1 MAEIVHPVILS
12 GGAGTRLWPVSRTLY
27 PKQLLPLVSERTMLQ
42 ETVRRVAGKGFAPPV
57 VVCNEEHRLLIA
69 GQLRELD
76 IAPSR
81 MVLEPV
87 GRNTAPA
94 AAVAA
99 LLLAGDDADAVM
111 LLLPS
116 DHVVEDVSGFL
127 AAVETGLA
135 AAENGALVTFGIPPT
150 GPETGYGYIRR
161 GAAYAGAKG
170 CFRIARFV
178 EKPDLEEARR
188 LVRAGDYHWNS
199 GIFLVRA
206 GRYLEELERLKPEML
221 EYCRRAVAGAVK
233 DLDFLRLE
241 AEAFSGIEPLSIDY
255 AVMEHTEAAV
265 VVPADMG
272 WSDVGSWSALWEIG
286 AKDGDGNVV
295 LGDVITDGTT
305 DSYIRSEGRLV
316 AALGL
321 DNVVVVATDDVVL
334 VVRRDETQNVKKV
347 VEALARAGRPEHSVH
362 TKVYRPWGYY
372 QSIDAGDRFQV
383 KRLHVNPGQ
392 KLSLQM
398 HHHRAEHWVVVS
410 GTAKVT
416 RGDET
421 FLLNE
426 NESTYLPL
434 GVKHALENP
443 GDAPLCVIEVQSGDY
458 LGEDDIVRF
467 EDRYGRVPAANTKA
481 GD

>member
-57 VVCNEEHRLLIA
+57 VVCNEEHRFLIA

-116 DHVVEDVSGFL
+116 DHVIEDVSGFL

-199 GIFLVRA
+199 GMFLVRA
-206 GRYLEELERLKPEML
+206 GRYLEELERLKPEMV
-221 EYCRRAVAGAVK
+221 ECCRRAVAGAVE

-334 VVRRDETQNVKKV
+334 VVRRDEAQNVKKV

-467 EDRYGRVPAANTKA
+467 EDRYGRVPAAKA

>member
-57 VVCNEEHRLLIA
+57 VVCNEEHRFLIA

-199 GIFLVRA
+199 GMFLVRA
-206 GRYLEELERLKPEML
+206 GRYLEELERLKPEMV
-221 EYCRRAVAGAVK
+221 ECCRRAVAGAVE

-334 VVRRDETQNVKKV
+334 VVRRDEAQNVKKV

-467 EDRYGRVPAANTKA
+467 EDRYGRVPAAKA

>member
-57 VVCNEEHRLLIA
+57 VVCNEEHRFLIA

-199 GIFLVRA
+199 GMFLVRA
-206 GRYLEELERLKPEML
+206 GRYLEELERLKPEMV
-221 EYCRRAVAGAVK
+221 ECCRRAVAGAVE

-334 VVRRDETQNVKKV
+334 VVRRDEAQNVKKV

-458 LGEDDIVRF
+458 LGEDDTVRF
-467 EDRYGRVPAANTKA
+467 EDRYGRVPAAKA

>member
-57 VVCNEEHRLLIA
+57 VVCNEEHRFLIA

-99 LLLAGDDADAVM
+99 LLLAGEDADAVM

-199 GIFLVRA
+199 GMFLVRA
-206 GRYLEELERLKPEML
+206 GRYLEELERLKPEMV
-221 EYCRRAVAGAVK
+221 ECCRRAVAGAVE

-334 VVRRDETQNVKKV
+334 VVRRDEAQNVKKV

-467 EDRYGRVPAANTKA
+467 EDRYGRVPAAKA

>member
-1 MAEIVHPVILS
+1 M
-12 GGAGTRLWPVSRTLY
+12 
-27 PKQLLPLVSERTMLQ
+27 
-42 ETVRRVAGKGFAPPV
+42 
-57 VVCNEEHRLLIA
+57 
-69 GQLRELD
+69 
-76 IAPSR
+76 
-81 MVLEPV
+81 
-87 GRNTAPA
+87 
-94 AAVAA
+94 
-99 LLLAGDDADAVM
+99 
-111 LLLPS
+111 
-116 DHVVEDVSGFL
+116 FL
-127 AAVETGLA
+127 
-135 AAENGALVTFGIPPT
+135 F
-150 GPETGYGYIRR
+150 
-161 GAAYAGAKG
+161 
-170 CFRIARFV
+170 
-178 EKPDLEEARR
+178 
-188 LVRAGDYHWNS
+188 
-199 GIFLVRA
+199 RA
-206 GRYLEELERLKPEML
+206 GRYLEELERLEPEMV
-221 EYCRRAVAGAVK
+221 ECCRRAVAGAVK

-241 AEAFSGIEPLSIDY
+241 AEAFSEIEPLSIDY

-334 VVRRDETQNVKKV
+334 VVRRDEAQNVKKV
-347 VEALARAGRPEHSVH
+347 VEALARAGRSEHSVH

-443 GDAPLCVIEVQSGDY
+443 GTVPLRLIEVQSGDY

-467 EDRYGRVPAANTKA
+467 EDRYGRVPAAKA

>member
-1 MAEIVHPVILS
+1 MPEVVYPVVLS

-42 ETVRRVAGKGFAPPV
+42 ETVRRVAGTGFAPPV
-57 VVCNEEHRLLIA
+57 VVCNEEHRFLIA

-199 GIFLVRA
+199 GMFLVRA
-206 GRYLEELERLKPEML
+206 GRYLEELERLKPEMV
-221 EYCRRAVAGAVK
+221 ECCRRAVAGAVE

-334 VVRRDETQNVKKV
+334 VVRRDEAQNVKKV

-467 EDRYGRVPAANTKA
+467 EDRYGRVPAAKA

>member
-27 PKQLLPLVSERTMLQ
+27 PKQLLPLVSDRTMLQ
-42 ETVRRVAGKGFAPPV
+42 QSVQRVSGKVFAPPV
-57 VVCNEEHRLLIA
+57 VVCNEEHRFLIA

-116 DHVVEDVSGFL
+116 DHVIEDVSGFL
-127 AAVETGLA
+127 AAVKTGLA

-161 GAAYAGAKG
+161 GAACAGLDG
-170 CFRIARFV
+170 CFRVGRFV
-178 EKPDLEEARR
+178 EKPDLETARGY
-188 LVRAGDYHWNS
+188 VDAGDYDWNS
-199 GIFLVRA
+199 GMFLFRA
-206 GRYLEELERLKPEML
+206 GRYLEELERLKPEMV
-221 EYCRRAVAGAVK
+221 ECCRRAVAGAVE

-334 VVRRDETQNVKKV
+334 VVRRDEAQNVKKV

-398 HHHRAEHWVVVS
+398 HRHRAEHWVVVS

-467 EDRYGRVPAANTKA
+467 EDRYGRVPAAKA

>member
-57 VVCNEEHRLLIA
+57 VVCNEEHRFLIA

-99 LLLAGDDADAVM
+99 LLLAGEDADAVM

-199 GIFLVRA
+199 GMFLVRA
-206 GRYLEELERLKPEML
+206 GRYLEELERLKPEMV
-221 EYCRRAVAGAVK
+221 ECCRRAVAGAVE

-334 VVRRDETQNVKKV
+334 VVRRDEAQNVKKV
-347 VEALARAGRPEHSVH
+347 VEVLARAGRPEHSVH

-467 EDRYGRVPAANTKA
+467 EDRYGRVPAAKA

>member
-57 VVCNEEHRLLIA
+57 VVCNEEHRFLIA

-135 AAENGALVTFGIPPT
+135 AAENGALVTFGIPPA

-199 GIFLVRA
+199 GMFLVRA
-206 GRYLEELERLKPEML
+206 GRYLEELERLKPEMV
-221 EYCRRAVAGAVK
+221 ECCRRAVAGAVE

-334 VVRRDETQNVKKV
+334 VVRRDEAQNVKKA

-362 TKVYRPWGYY
+362 TKVYRPWGHY

-398 HHHRAEHWVVVS
+398 HRHRAEHWVVVS

-443 GDAPLCVIEVQSGDY
+443 GDAPLCVIEVQSGEY

-467 EDRYGRVPAANTKA
+467 EDRYGRVPAAKA
-481 GD
+481 ED

>member
-57 VVCNEEHRLLIA
+57 VVCNEEHRFLIA

-199 GIFLVRA
+199 GMFLVRA
-206 GRYLEELERLKPEML
+206 GRYLEELERLKPEMVGC
-221 EYCRRAVAGAVK
+221 CRRAVAGAVE

-305 DSYIRSEGRLV
+305 NSYIRSEGRLV

-334 VVRRDETQNVKKV
+334 VVRRDEAQNVKKV

-467 EDRYGRVPAANTKA
+467 EDRYGRVPAAKA

>member
-1 MAEIVHPVILS
+1 MPEVVHPVVLS

-42 ETVRRVAGKGFAPPV
+42 ESVRRVAGKGFAPPV
-57 VVCNEEHRLLIA
+57 VVCNEEHRFLIA

-76 IAPSR
+76 IAPSK

-199 GIFLVRA
+199 GMFLVRA
-206 GRYLEELERLKPEML
+206 GRYLEELERLKPEMV
-221 EYCRRAVAGAVK
+221 ECCRRAVAGAVE

-255 AVMEHTEAAV
+255 AVMEHTERAAV
-265 VVPADMG
+265 VPVDMG
-272 WSDVGSWSALWEIG
+272 WTDVGSWSALWEMG
-286 AKDGDGNVV
+286 AKDGDGNVT
-295 LGDVITDGTT
+295 LGDVIAHDTR

-321 DNVVVVATDDVVL
+321 ENVVVVATDDVVL
-334 VVRRDETQNVKKV
+334 VMSRDMAQNVRKV
-347 VEALARAGRPEHSVH
+347 VEDVERAGRTEHAVH
-362 TKVYRPWGYY
+362 SKVYRPWGYY

-383 KRLHVNPGQ
+383 KRLHVDPGQ

-398 HHHRAEHWVVVS
+398 HHHRAEHWVVVN

-421 FLLNE
+421 FLVHE
-426 NESTYLPL
+426 NESIYLPL

-443 GDAPLCVIEVQSGDY
+443 GDTPLCVIEVQSGDY

-467 EDRYGRVPAANTKA
+467 EDRYGRVPAAITKER
-481 GD
+481 

>member
-27 PKQLLPLVSERTMLQ
+27 PKQLLPLVSDRTMLQ
-42 ETVRRVAGKGFAPPV
+42 QSVQRVIGKGFAPPV
-57 VVCNEEHRLLIA
+57 VVCNEEHRFLIA

-99 LLLAGDDADAVM
+99 LLLAGDDADAMM

-116 DHVVEDVSGFL
+116 DHVIEDVSGFL

-135 AAENGALVTFGIPPT
+135 AAENGALVTFGIPPA

-161 GAAYAGAKG
+161 GAPYEGAEG

-199 GIFLVRA
+199 GMFLVRA
-206 GRYLEELERLKPEML
+206 GRYLEELERLKPEMV
-221 EYCRRAVAGAVK
+221 ECCRRAVAGAVE

-305 DSYIRSEGRLV
+305 NSYIRSEGRLV

-334 VVRRDETQNVKKV
+334 VVRRDEAQNVKKV
-347 VEALARAGRPEHSVH
+347 VEALARAERPEHSVH

-398 HHHRAEHWVVVS
+398 HRHRAEHWVVVS

-426 NESTYLPL
+426 NESIYLPL

-443 GDAPLCVIEVQSGDY
+443 GDASLRVIEVQSGEY

-467 EDRYGRVPAANTKA
+467 EDRYGRVPAANTKER
-481 GD
+481 D

>member
-1 MAEIVHPVILS
+1 MPEVVHPVVLS

-57 VVCNEEHRLLIA
+57 VVCNEEHRFLIA

-76 IAPSR
+76 IAPSK
-81 MVLEPV
+81 MVLEPG
-87 GRNTAPA
+87 GRNTASA

-99 LLLAGDDADAVM
+99 LLLAGDDPDAMM

-116 DHVVEDVSGFL
+116 DHVIEDVPRFL
-127 AAVETGLA
+127 AAVESGAGA
-135 AAENGALVTFGIPPT
+135 AGQGALVMFGVPPT

-161 GAAYAGAKG
+161 GAPYEGAEG
-170 CFRIARFV
+170 CFRVARFV

-199 GIFLVRA
+199 GMFLVRA
-206 GRYLEELERLKPEML
+206 GRYLEELERLKPEMV
-221 EYCRRAVAGAVK
+221 ECCRRAVAGAVE

-334 VVRRDETQNVKKV
+334 VVRRDEAQNVKKV
-347 VEALARAGRPEHSVH
+347 VEVLARAGRPEHSVH

-467 EDRYGRVPAANTKA
+467 EDRYGRVPAAKA

>member
-1 MAEIVHPVILS
+1 MAEVVHPVVLS

-42 ETVRRVAGKGFAPPV
+42 ETVQRVTGEGFAPPL
-57 VVCNEEHRLLIA
+57 VVCNQEHRFIIA
-69 GQLRELD
+69 EQLRELD
-76 IAPSR
+76 IAPSK
-81 MVLEPV
+81 MVLEPG

-99 LLLAGDDADAVM
+99 LLLAGDDADAMM

-116 DHVVEDVSGFL
+116 DHVIKDVPGFR
-127 AAVETGLA
+127 AAVESGVGA
-135 AAENGALVTFGIPPT
+135 AGHGALVTFGVPPT

-161 GAAYAGAKG
+161 GAPYEGAQG
-170 CFRIARFV
+170 CFHVARFV
-178 EKPDLEEARR
+178 EKPDLDEARR

-199 GIFLVRA
+199 GMFLVRA

-221 EYCRRAVAGAVK
+221 ESCRRAVAGAAD
-233 DLDFLRLE
+233 DLGFLRLDGD
-241 AEAFSGIEPLSIDY
+241 AFARIEPLSIDY
-255 AVMEHTEAAV
+255 AVMEHTDKAAV
-265 VVPADMG
+265 VPVDMG
-272 WSDVGSWSALWEIG
+272 WTDVGSWSALWEMG

-295 LGDVITDGTT
+295 LGDAIAHDTK
-305 DSYIRSEGRLV
+305 DSYIRSDGRLV

-321 DNVVVVATDDVVL
+321 ENAVVVATDDAVL
-334 VVRRDETQNVKKV
+334 VMSRDMAQNVRKV
-347 VEALARAGRPEHSVH
+347 VEDLESAGRTEHSVH
-362 TKVYRPWGYY
+362 SKVYRPWGYY
-372 QSIDAGDRFQV
+372 QRIDAGDRFQV
-383 KRLHVNPGQ
+383 KHLHVNPGQ

-398 HHHRAEHWVVVS
+398 HRHRAEHWVVVS

-421 FLLNE
+421 FLLHE
-426 NESTYLPL
+426 NESTYLPV

-443 GDAPLCVIEVQSGDY
+443 GEAPLRLIEVQSGEY

-467 EDRYGRVPAANTKA
+467 EDRYGRAPAAKA
-481 GD
+481 AD

>member
-1 MAEIVHPVILS
+1 MPEVVHPVVLS

-42 ETVRRVAGKGFAPPV
+42 ESVRRVAGKGFAPPV
-57 VVCNEEHRLLIA
+57 VVCNEEHRFLIA

-199 GIFLVRA
+199 GMFLVRA
-206 GRYLEELERLKPEML
+206 GRYLEELERLKPEMV
-221 EYCRRAVAGAVK
+221 ECCRRAVAGAVE

-334 VVRRDETQNVKKV
+334 VVRRDEAQNVKKV

-398 HHHRAEHWVVVS
+398 HRHRSEHWVVVS

-443 GDAPLCVIEVQSGDY
+443 GTVPLRLIEVQSGDY

-467 EDRYGRVPAANTKA
+467 EDRYGRVPAAKA

>member
-57 VVCNEEHRLLIA
+57 VVCNEEHRFLIA

-199 GIFLVRA
+199 GMFLVRA
-206 GRYLEELERLKPEML
+206 GRYLEELERLKPEMV
-221 EYCRRAVAGAVK
+221 ECCRRAVAGAVE

-334 VVRRDETQNVKKV
+334 VVRRDEAQNVKKV

-383 KRLHVNPGQ
+383 KHLHVNPGQ

-467 EDRYGRVPAANTKA
+467 EDRYGRVPAAKA

>member
-57 VVCNEEHRLLIA
+57 VVCNEEHRFLIA

-199 GIFLVRA
+199 GMFLVRA
-206 GRYLEELERLKPEML
+206 GRYLEELERLKPEMV
-221 EYCRRAVAGAVK
+221 ECCRRAVAGAVE

-334 VVRRDETQNVKKV
+334 VVRRDEAQNVKKV

-398 HHHRAEHWVVVS
+398 HRHRSEHWVVVS

-467 EDRYGRVPAANTKA
+467 EDRYGRVPAAKA

>member
-57 VVCNEEHRLLIA
+57 VVCNEEHRFLIA

-135 AAENGALVTFGIPPT
+135 AAANGALVTFGIPPT

-199 GIFLVRA
+199 GMFLVRA
-206 GRYLEELERLKPEML
+206 GRYLEELERLKPEMVGC
-221 EYCRRAVAGAVK
+221 CRRAVAGAVE

-467 EDRYGRVPAANTKA
+467 EDRYGRVPAAITKER
-481 GD
+481 

>member
-57 VVCNEEHRLLIA
+57 VVCNEEHRFLIA

-199 GIFLVRA
+199 GMFLVRA
-206 GRYLEELERLKPEML
+206 GRYLEELERLKPEMVGC
-221 EYCRRAVAGAVK
+221 CRRAVAGAVE

-334 VVRRDETQNVKKV
+334 VVRRDEAQNVKKV

-467 EDRYGRVPAANTKA
+467 EDRYGRVPAAKA

>member
-27 PKQLLPLVSERTMLQ
+27 PKQLLPLVSDRTMLQ
-42 ETVRRVAGKGFAPPV
+42 QSVQRVSGKGFAPPV
-57 VVCNEEHRLLIA
+57 IVGKEDHRFVIA
-69 GQLRELD
+69 EQLRELD
-76 IAPSR
+76 IAPSK

-135 AAENGALVTFGIPPT
+135 AAENGALVTFGIPPA

-161 GAAYAGAKG
+161 GAPYAGLDG
-170 CFRIARFV
+170 CFRVGRFV
-178 EKPDLEEARR
+178 EKPDLETARGY
-188 LVRAGDYHWNS
+188 VDAGDYDWNS
-199 GIFLVRA
+199 GMFLFRA
-206 GRYLEELERLKPEML
+206 GRYLEELERLKPEMV
-221 EYCRRAVAGAVK
+221 ECCRRAVAGAVK

-334 VVRRDETQNVKKV
+334 VVRRDEAQNVKKV

-398 HHHRAEHWVVVS
+398 HRHRAEHWVVVS

-426 NESTYLPL
+426 NESTYLPI

-443 GDAPLCVIEVQSGDY
+443 GDAPLRVIEVQSGEY

-467 EDRYGRVPAANTKA
+467 EDRYGRVPAAKA

>member
-57 VVCNEEHRLLIA
+57 VVCNEEHRFLIA

-127 AAVETGLA
+127 AAVETGFA

-199 GIFLVRA
+199 GMFLVRA
-206 GRYLEELERLKPEML
+206 GRYLEELERLKPEMV
-221 EYCRRAVAGAVK
+221 ECCRRAVAGAVE

-321 DNVVVVATDDVVL
+321 DNVVVVATDEVVL
-334 VVRRDETQNVKKV
+334 VVRRDEAQNVKKV

-398 HHHRAEHWVVVS
+398 HHHRAEH
-410 GTAKVT
+410 
-416 RGDET
+416 
-421 FLLNE
+421 
-426 NESTYLPL
+426 
-434 GVKHALENP
+434 
-443 GDAPLCVIEVQSGDY
+443 
-458 LGEDDIVRF
+458 
-467 EDRYGRVPAANTKA
+467 
-481 GD
+481 

>member
-1 MAEIVHPVILS
+1 
-12 GGAGTRLWPVSRTLY
+12 LWPVSRTLY
-27 PKQLLPLVSERTMLQ
+27 PKQLLPLVSDRTMLQ
-42 ETVRRVAGKGFAPPV
+42 QSVQRVIGKGFAPPV
-57 VVCNEEHRLLIA
+57 VVCNEEHRFLIA

-99 LLLAGDDADAVM
+99 LLLAGDDADAMM

-116 DHVVEDVSGFL
+116 DHVIEDVSGFL

-135 AAENGALVTFGIPPT
+135 AAENGALVTFGIPPA

-161 GAAYAGAKG
+161 GAPYEGAEG

-199 GIFLVRA
+199 GMFLVRA
-206 GRYLEELERLKPEML
+206 GRYLEELERLKPEMV
-221 EYCRRAVAGAVK
+221 ECCRRAVAGAVE

-334 VVRRDETQNVKKV
+334 VVRRDEAQNVKKV

-434 GVKHALENP
+434 GVKHALENS
-443 GDAPLCVIEVQSGDY
+443 GDAPLCVIEVQSGEY

-467 EDRYGRVPAANTKA
+467 EDRYGRVPVANTKA

>member
-1 MAEIVHPVILS
+1 MVEIVHPVILS

-27 PKQLLPLVSERTMLQ
+27 PKQLLPLVSDRTMLQ
-42 ETVRRVAGKGFAPPV
+42 QSVQRVSGKGFAPPV
-57 VVCNEEHRLLIA
+57 IVGNEDHRFVIA
-69 GQLRELD
+69 EQLRELD

-135 AAENGALVTFGIPPT
+135 AAENGALVTFGIPPA

-161 GAAYAGAKG
+161 GAAYAGLDG
-170 CFRIARFV
+170 CFRVGRFV
-178 EKPDLEEARR
+178 EKPDLETARGY
-188 LVRAGDYHWNS
+188 VDAGDYDWNS
-199 GIFLVRA
+199 GMFLFRA
-206 GRYLEELERLKPEML
+206 GRYLEELERLKPEMV
-221 EYCRRAVAGAVK
+221 ECCRRAVAGAVK

-321 DNVVVVATDDVVL
+321 ENVVVVATDDVVL
-334 VVRRDETQNVKKV
+334 VVRRDEAQNVKKV

-362 TKVYRPWGYY
+362 TKVYRPWGHY

-398 HHHRAEHWVVVS
+398 HRHRAEHWVVVS

-426 NESTYLPL
+426 NESTYLPI

-443 GDAPLCVIEVQSGDY
+443 GTVPLRLIEVQSGDY

-467 EDRYGRVPAANTKA
+467 EDRYGRVPAAKA

>member
-1 MAEIVHPVILS
+1 MPEVVHPVVLS

-27 PKQLLPLVSERTMLQ
+27 PKQFLPLVSERTMLQ
-42 ETVRRVAGKGFAPPV
+42 ETVRRVTGKGFAPPL
-57 VVCNEEHRLLIA
+57 VVCNEEHRFLIA

-76 IAPSR
+76 IAPSK
-81 MVLEPV
+81 MVLEPG

-99 LLLAGDDADAVM
+99 LLLAGDDPDAMM

-116 DHVVEDVSGFL
+116 DHVIEDVPRFL
-127 AAVETGLA
+127 AAVESGAGA
-135 AAENGALVTFGIPPT
+135 AGQGALVMFGVPPT

-161 GAAYAGAKG
+161 GAPYEGAEG
-170 CFRIARFV
+170 CFRVARFV

-199 GIFLVRA
+199 GMFLVRA

-221 EYCRRAVAGAVK
+221 EHCRRAVADAVEEHGC
-233 DLDFLRLE
+233 LRLDGD
-241 AEAFSGIEPLSIDY
+241 AFARIEPLSIDY
-255 AVMEHTEAAV
+255 AVMEHTERAAV
-265 VVPADMG
+265 VPVDMG
-272 WSDVGSWSALWEIG
+272 WADVGSWSALWEMG
-286 AKDGDGNVV
+286 AKDGDGNVT
-295 LGDVITDGTT
+295 LGDVIARDTRN
-305 DSYIRSEGRLV
+305 SYIRSEGRLV
-316 AALGL
+316 ATLGL
-321 DNVVVVATDDVVL
+321 ENVVVVATDDVVL
-334 VVRRDETQNVKKV
+334 VMSRDMAQNVRKV
-347 VEALARAGRPEHSVH
+347 VDDVERAGRTEHAVH
-362 TKVYRPWGYY
+362 SKVYRPWGYY

-383 KRLHVNPGQ
+383 KRLHVDPGQ

-398 HHHRAEHWVVVS
+398 HHHRAEHWVVVN

-421 FLLNE
+421 IVVHE
-426 NESTYLPL
+426 NESIYLPL

-443 GDAPLCVIEVQSGDY
+443 GDTPLCVIEVQSGDY

-467 EDRYGRVPAANTKA
+467 EDRYGRVPAADTKER
-481 GD
+481 D